1 MAANRETVR
10 DALATLLTTALVG
23 TGLPVQQVYNYRTG
37 DFAGK
42 SPVVSVWSHGSD
54 RRRMTARGSRA
65 RFNLQVDIFVLYAM
79 ADGTWTEAQA
89 DDVLDAV
96 ELLIA
101 GVVDANQ
108 VTAYWGALDYVMEST
123 RYDVA
128 IGGVEYIQEAI
139 LLAAEVYG

>member
-10 DALATLLTTALVG
+10 DALATLLQAALVG
-23 TGLPVQQVYNYRTG
+23 SGKPVQAVYNYRTG
-37 DFAGK
+37 DFAGA
-42 SPVVSVWSHGSD
+42 SPVVSVFSHGAD
-54 RRRMTARGSRA
+54 RRRLTARGSRA
-65 RFNLQVDIFVLYAM
+65 RFFLQVDIFVVYALE
-79 ADGTWTEAQA
+79 DGTWTEAQA
-89 DDVLDAV
+89 EDALDAV

-128 IGGVEYIQEAI
+128 IGGIEYIQEAI
-139 LLAAEVYG
+139 LLVAEVYG